1 MAVEAE
7 NLTFDDLKQITE
19 GLSMRQ
25 TSPMVTPDLPRGSF
39 DWLSFPREDLDT
51 SANPT
56 VHIFDVVTGYQSAI
70 DFHEL
75 GRLYKEAIEKKDL
88 QLLPPPFGLKA
99 QVPSNVQ
106 LQMVLLKDADGHHA
120 ILKHLAFP
128 DKPLGLH
135 LFPHHLGAICESEGS
150 KL

>member
-70 DFHEL
+70 PKDFL
-75 GRLYKEAIEKKDL
+75 QGIGFFGYFGFFGGKRL
-88 QLLPPPFGLKA
+88 QG
-99 QVPSNVQ
+99 
-106 LQMVLLKDADGHHA
+106 
-120 ILKHLAFP
+120 
-128 DKPLGLH
+128 
-135 LFPHHLGAICESEGS
+135 
-150 KL
+150 